1 MSYTTR
7 RSNGEIYY
15 QGSKDAPQGMVNVR
29 GDHGMTNDKL
39 IYDGRNIV
47 GKHGATRMAGEKMQ
61 KFQANLDR
69 ARESGDT
76 EKVKDMRNTK
86 RQRLQQARQDRA
98 SRRGRDFTATQP
110 VEGLPSS
117 DLRQQPGSQFELRTA
132 DFQDGNRD
140 GIDDRDQ

>member
-15 QGSKDAPQGMVNVR
+15 QGSKDAPHDMVNVR
-29 GDHGMTNDKL
+29 GNHGMTNDKL

-110 VEGLPSS
+110 VEGLPSA
-117 DLRQQPGSQFELRTA
+117 QQPGFELRTA

>member
-7 RSNGEIYY
+7 RSNGVIYY

-61 KFQANLDR
+61 EFQSDLDR
-69 ARESGDT
+69 ARERGDT

-98 SRRGRDFTATQP
+98 SRRGRDVT
-110 VEGLPSS
+110 
-117 DLRQQPGSQFELRTA
+117 QQPEVEYRGTRTG
-132 DFQDGNRD
+132 DFRDGNRD